1 MEQDKLE
8 IEKQLLQIHYYFT
21 DESHSMDAFVRNA
34 MEKDLLNLI
43 NEIANILDIKIK
55 VENQA
60 REEGGLIESL
70 ILHFD
75 SIATTSIAIGVAIYL
90 KESVNKI
97 IIHYFTGAYKREKLE
112 NLLKKEQIKELQ
124 LKNNNDVLT
133 ELKKIL
139 QGFDRS
145 PKIRRIMS
153 NFYNKAEKC
162 EKIEKIGYKTEKS
175 SELLVKREQFKTFIL
190 TENKDRELIENA
202 EIEIISPVLKEGK
215 YKWRGIYNGNKIDF
229 SMGDSGF
236 KNDVITQKHNFING
250 TSIICDLEISRTFD
264 EYGEEVKIS
273 YKVKKVLG
281 IRIGEV
287 LKLTKLGK
295 KIKRQKQIDNEPT
308 LFDFMTDNHKEQ

>member
-60 REEGGLIESL
+60 RDEGGLKENIIIL
-70 ILHFD
+70 IVGAF
-75 SIATTSIAIGVAIYL
+75 SYFAPTINNFATFYATGQ
-90 KESVNKI
+90 NKI
-97 IIHYFTGAYKREKLE
+97 QKLD
-112 NLLKKEQIKELQ
+112 LRIKEEEIRKIENQ
-124 LKNNNDVLT
+124 NEQDDVKIQEIKNEYIGKMEENH
-133 ELKKIL
+133 KIYRL
-139 QGFDRS
+139 V
-145 PKIRRIMS
+145 S

-162 EKIEKIGYKTEKS
+162 EKIEKIGYKTANQ
-175 SELLVKREQFKTFIL
+175 SEIVVERNKFKTFIL
-190 TENKDRELIENA
+190 TENKDIELIENA

-215 YKWRGIYNGNKIDF
+215 YKWKGIYNGNKIDF

-273 YKVKKVLG
+273 YRVKKVVG

>member
-1 MEQDKLE
+1 M
-8 IEKQLLQIHYYFT
+8 
-21 DESHSMDAFVRNA
+21 
-34 MEKDLLNLI
+34 
-43 NEIANILDIKIK
+43 
-55 VENQA
+55 
-60 REEGGLIESL
+60 
-70 ILHFD
+70 
-75 SIATTSIAIGVAIYL
+75 
-90 KESVNKI
+90 
-97 IIHYFTGAYKREKLE
+97 
-112 NLLKKEQIKELQ
+112 
-124 LKNNNDVLT
+124 
-133 ELKKIL
+133 
-139 QGFDRS
+139 
-145 PKIRRIMS
+145 
-153 NFYNKAEKC
+153 
-162 EKIEKIGYKTEKS
+162 
-175 SELLVKREQFKTFIL
+175 LVKREQFKTFIL

>member
-60 REEGGLIESL
+60 RDEGGLKENIIIL
-70 ILHFD
+70 IVGAF
-75 SIATTSIAIGVAIYL
+75 SYFAPTINNFATFYATGQ
-90 KESVNKI
+90 NKI
-97 IIHYFTGAYKREKLE
+97 QKLD
-112 NLLKKEQIKELQ
+112 LRIKEEEIRKIENQ
-124 LKNNNDVLT
+124 NEQDYVKIQEIKNEYIGKMEENH
-133 ELKKIL
+133 KIYRL
-139 QGFDRS
+139 V
-145 PKIRRIMS
+145 S

-162 EKIEKIGYKTEKS
+162 EKIEKIGYKTANQ
-175 SELLVKREQFKTFIL
+175 SEIVVERNKFKTFIL
-190 TENKDRELIENA
+190 TENKDIELIENA

-215 YKWRGIYNGNKIDF
+215 YKWKGIYNGNKIDF
-229 SMGDSGF
+229 SMGDSSF

-264 EYGEEVKIS
+264 EYGEEFKIS
-273 YKVKKVLG
+273 YRVKKVVGTRLDEK
-281 IRIGEV
+281 IE
-287 LKLTKLGK
+287 LTKFGLK
-295 KIKRQKQIDNEPT
+295 RKRQKEKDLQPN
-308 LFDFMTDNHKEQ
+308 LFNYQERSNND

>member
-34 MEKDLLNLI
+34 MEKYLLNLMK
-43 NEIANILDIKIK
+43 EIANILDIKIK

-60 REEGGLIESL
+60 RDEGGLIESL

-97 IIHYFTGAYKREKLE
+97 IIHYLTGAYKREKLE

-145 PKIRRIMS
+145 PKIRRIVS
-153 NFYNKAEKC
+153 NFYNKAEKY

-190 TENKDRELIENA
+190 TENKDIELIENA
-202 EIEIISPVLKEGK
+202 EIEIISPVLKEDE
-215 YKWRGIYNGNKIDF
+215 YKWKGIYNGNKIDF
-229 SMGDSGF
+229 SMGDSSF
-236 KNDVITQKHNFING
+236 KNDVITQKYNFING

-264 EYGEEVKIS
+264 EYGEEFKIS
-273 YKVKKVLG
+273 YRVKKVVGTRLDEK
-281 IRIGEV
+281 IE
-287 LKLTKLGK
+287 LTKFGLK
-295 KIKRQKQIDNEPT
+295 RKRQKEKDLQPN
-308 LFDFMTDNHKEQ
+308 LFNYQERSNND

>member
-34 MEKDLLNLI
+34 MEKYLLNLMK
-43 NEIANILDIKIK
+43 EIANILDIKIK

-60 REEGGLIESL
+60 RDEGGLIESL

-97 IIHYFTGAYKREKLE
+97 IIHYLTGAYKREKLE

-145 PKIRRIMS
+145 PKIRRIVS
-153 NFYNKAEKC
+153 NFYNKAEKY

-190 TENKDRELIENA
+190 TENKDIELIENA
-202 EIEIISPVLKEGK
+202 EIEIISPVLKEDE
-215 YKWRGIYNGNKIDF
+215 YKWKGIYNGNKIDF
-229 SMGDSGF
+229 SMGDSSF
-236 KNDVITQKHNFING
+236 KNDVITQKYNFING

-273 YKVKKVLG
+273 YRVKKVVGTRLDEK
-281 IRIGEV
+281 IE
-287 LKLTKLGK
+287 LTKFGLK
-295 KIKRQKQIDNEPT
+295 RKRQKEKDLQPN
-308 LFDFMTDNHKEQ
+308 LFNYQERSNND

>member
-60 REEGGLIESL
+60 RDEGGLKENIIIL
-70 ILHFD
+70 IVGAF
-75 SIATTSIAIGVAIYL
+75 SYFAPTINNFATFYATGQ
-90 KESVNKI
+90 NKI
-97 IIHYFTGAYKREKLE
+97 QKLD
-112 NLLKKEQIKELQ
+112 LRIKEEEIRKIENQ
-124 LKNNNDVLT
+124 NEQDDVKIQEIKNEYIGKMEENH
-133 ELKKIL
+133 KIYRL
-139 QGFDRS
+139 V
-145 PKIRRIMS
+145 S

-162 EKIEKIGYKTEKS
+162 EKIEKIGYKTANQ
-175 SELLVKREQFKTFIL
+175 SEFVVERNKFKTFIL
-190 TENKDRELIENA
+190 TENKDIELIENA
-202 EIEIISPVLKEGK
+202 EIEIISPVLKEDT
-215 YKWRGIYNGNKIDF
+215 YKWKGIYNGNKIDF

-273 YKVKKVLG
+273 YRVKKVVG